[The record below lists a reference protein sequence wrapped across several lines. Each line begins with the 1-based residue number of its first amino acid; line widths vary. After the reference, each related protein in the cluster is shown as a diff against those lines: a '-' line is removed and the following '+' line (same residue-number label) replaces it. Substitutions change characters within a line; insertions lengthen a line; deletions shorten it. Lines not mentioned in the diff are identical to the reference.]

1 VSGDA
6 TSCWCCYSG
15 DAGNANSDDDDP
27 AMPLQ
32 RLTMM
37 QVLVL
42 RGC

>member
-1 VSGDA
+1 MRPPLVLLA
-6 TSCWCCYSG
+6 G

-42 RGC
+42 RGR